1 MAMISN
7 PVSEEQY
14 RTDILTA
21 RQQMQAVLALPIV
34 KGGIY
39 LLVAVASIVFPK
51 ALFGFIFLL
60 IWMWLSRDKA
70 GFPGRVPSE
79 AKRIDKSD
87 PGPGGKGYRKSRGQV
102 YFGWHR
108 GTGKG
113 GGKTEAIWAILCNF
127 LCAGSGFTFI
137 DGKGTQDG
145 KTTPSLAQP
154 QPSHERETE
163 PA

>member
-39 LLVAVASIVFPK
+39 LVVAIASIVFPK

-87 PGPGGKGYRKSRGQV
+87 PGPGGKGYRKGRGQV

-108 GTGKG
+108 GTGQEAWGSFDDMLTHLYMLAATG
-113 GGKTEAIWAILCNF
+113 GGKT
-127 LCAGSGFTFI
+127 
-137 DGKGTQDG
+137 D
-145 KTTPSLAQP
+145 
-154 QPSHERETE
+154 R
-163 PA
+163 